1 MASSTHTSFSI
12 EQARAMLPLLRLIV
26 TDISLSHRELSE
38 RRSTLRRMLRGH
50 QGKSKFQVYD
60 QEIAEVQ
67 DELKSQTVNLEAYIE
82 ELERLGVI
90 LRSAHDGIIDFPT
103 VLEDQ
108 SAFFSWQMEEPD
120 ITDFHW
126 AHESSAERRPLAS
139 LETE

>member
-1 MASSTHTSFSI
+1 
-12 EQARAMLPLLRLIV
+12 MLPLLRLIV

-60 QEIAEVQ
+60 QE
-67 DELKSQTVNLEAYIE
+67 NLEAYIE

-103 VLEDQ
+103 VIDDQ
-108 SAFFSWQMEEPD
+108 SAFFSWQMEQPD
-120 ITDFHW
+120 ICDFHW
-126 AHESSAERRPLAS
+126 ASESSAERRPLAT
-139 LETE
+139 LESD

>member
-1 MASSTHTSFSI
+1 
-12 EQARAMLPLLRLIV
+12 
-26 TDISLSHRELSE
+26 
-38 RRSTLRRMLRGH
+38 MLRGH

-103 VLEDQ
+103 VIEDQ
-108 SAFFSWQMEEPD
+108 PAFYSWQMEEPD

-139 LETE
+139 LDTE